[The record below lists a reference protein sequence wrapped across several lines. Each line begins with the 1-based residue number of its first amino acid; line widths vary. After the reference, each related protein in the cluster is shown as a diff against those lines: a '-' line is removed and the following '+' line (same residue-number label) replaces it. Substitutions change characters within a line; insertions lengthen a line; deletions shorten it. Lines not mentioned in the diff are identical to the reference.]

1 MFGFLRNALK
11 NSIVSPRDM
20 ADNPVSWLW
29 FDRDDHM
36 ETTNRPSRPDRLE
49 ILWNGW
55 GTAIGTIRTIRWKPG
70 LNKYINFLL
79 NT

>member
-1 MFGFLRNALK
+1 MFCFLRNALK
-11 NSIVSPRDM
+11 NSIVSPRDI
-20 ADNPVSWLW
+20 ADDPVSWLW

-36 ETTNRPSRPDRLE
+36 ETTNRPSRLE

-55 GTAIGTIRTIRWKPG
+55 GDQYDPDDHMETRLKT
-70 LNKYINFLL
+70 